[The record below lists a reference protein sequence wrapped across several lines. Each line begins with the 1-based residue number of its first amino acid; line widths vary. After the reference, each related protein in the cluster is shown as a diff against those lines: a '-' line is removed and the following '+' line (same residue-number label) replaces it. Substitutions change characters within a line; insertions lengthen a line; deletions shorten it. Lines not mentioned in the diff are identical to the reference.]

1 MSIKFLKNTKMLAAI
16 VANIESC
23 ERSFQTKG
31 LESLSFSLNKNEKDE
46 VIVDIVSSFDVDK
59 VLLNIQK
66 DINLYGEDKF
76 LPHGDNKISFIL
88 NQMKEIRETFNY
100 MIESFQT
107 SFNSDKEGKLV
118 MDITCSINASKFRK
132 KGNEVLS
139 FERKKNTSLD
149 YEELSKEVERTCEEI
164 RKETCAQIDDW
175 AKEMEKDFGSIDPK
189 TFSKSKST
197 KSDDVTLFDESPLTD
212 LYRDLFGDKGDL
224 K

>member
-1 MSIKFLKNTKMLAAI
+1 MKNLLENARVLSV
-16 VANIESC
+16 VADIESC

-66 DINLYGEDKF
+66 DINLYREDKF

-100 MIESFQT
+100 MIESFQV
-107 SFNSDKEGKLV
+107 SFNSDKEGKLI
-118 MDITCSINASKFRK
+118 MDIVCSINASKFRK

-139 FERKKNTSLD
+139 EKRKEADLD
-149 YEELSKEVERTCEEI
+149 YEEITKSVKKTCEEI
-164 RKETCAQIDDW
+164 RKETCAQINDW

-197 KSDDVTLFDESPLTD
+197 KSDDVISSDDGPLRD
-212 LYRDLFGDKGDL
+212 MYRDLFGDKGDL

>member
-1 MSIKFLKNTKMLAAI
+1 MKNLLENARVLSA
-16 VANIESC
+16 VVGNIESC
-23 ERSFQTKG
+23 ECSFQNKG
-31 LESLSFSLNKNEKDE
+31 LESLTCSLNKNEKDE
-46 VIVDIVSSFDVDK
+46 IIVDIVGSFDVDK
-59 VLLNIQK
+59 ILLNIQK
-66 DINLYGEDKF
+66 DITLYGGDKFLPRGEDKF
-76 LPHGDNKISFIL
+76 SFIFE
-88 NQMKEIRETFNY
+88 QMKEIRKTFNY
-100 MIESFQT
+100 MIESFQV
-107 SFNSDKEGKLV
+107 SFNSDKEEGKLI
-118 MDITCSINASKFRK
+118 MDIVYSINASKFRK

-139 FERKKNTSLD
+139 EKRKEADLD
-149 YEELSKEVERTCEEI
+149 YEEITKSVKKTCEEI

>member
-1 MSIKFLKNTKMLAAI
+1 MSIKFLENTKMLAAI

-31 LESLSFSLNKNEKDE
+31 LESLSVSLNKNEKDE
-46 VIVDIVSSFDVDK
+46 VIVDIIGSFDVDK
-59 VLLNIQK
+59 ILLNIQE
-66 DINLYGEDKF
+66 DIILYGEDKF
-76 LPHGDNKISFIL
+76 LPHEDNKISFIL
-88 NQMKEIRETFNY
+88 NQMKEIRKTFDY

-164 RKETCAQIDDW
+164 RKETSAQIDDW

-189 TFSKSKST
+189 TFSKKSS
-197 KSDDVTLFDESPLTD
+197 KSDDTTSSDDSPLRD
-212 LYRDLFGDKGDL
+212 MYKDLFGGDL